1 MITLNGK
8 VVDEAQGLSL
18 SALLARENYPLRLIA
33 AAYNGEIIHKTKYD
47 YIQLADGDVVD
58 IVRIVAGG

>member
-8 VVDEAQGLSL
+8 VVDKAQGLSL
-18 SALLARENYPLRLIA
+18 SALLARENYRLSLIA
-33 AAYNGEIIHKTKYD
+33 VAYNGEIVRKANYD
-47 YIQLADGDVVD
+47 CIQLADGDVID